1 MSSHIEACKKNLGS
15 KFKKRIRSIFRI
27 FIRIQ
32 NMQSDFFQLSCSSRK
47 VYQKNVKNLPKN
59 QFFSRKLPI
68 SQKLFKISSK
78 TQRQSHF
85 FFAILHII
93 SKFHQNRSINE
104 ENFFLVKPP
113 LKMAC
118 MLNF

>member
-1 MSSHIEACKKNLGS
+1 
-15 KFKKRIRSIFRI
+15 
-27 FIRIQ
+27 
-32 NMQSDFFQLSCSSRK
+32 MQSDFFQLSCSSRK

-59 QFFSRKLPI
+59 KKKIRKLPI

-85 FFAILHII
+85 FAILHII

-104 ENFFLVKPP
+104 EKNF
-113 LKMAC
+113 
-118 MLNF
+118 